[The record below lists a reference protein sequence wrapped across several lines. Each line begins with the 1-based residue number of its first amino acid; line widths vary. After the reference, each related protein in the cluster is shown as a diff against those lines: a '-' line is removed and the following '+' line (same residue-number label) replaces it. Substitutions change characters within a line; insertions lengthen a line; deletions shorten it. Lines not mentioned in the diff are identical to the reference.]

1 MKNKKI
7 NKNKSKEGKIISV
20 ANGKN
25 NGSSNLLVNK
35 IKFIVALRIL
45 VLSVMLND
53 VFPKSDVCEI
63 GVGIFQQF
71 VVSVTYQENASFIDK
86 METL

>member
-1 MKNKKI
+1 MGYCKITTVNVKNKKI

-45 VLSVMLND
+45 VLSVMLNE
-53 VFPKSDVCEI
+53 VFPKSDV
-63 GVGIFQQF
+63 
-71 VVSVTYQENASFIDK
+71 
-86 METL
+86 L